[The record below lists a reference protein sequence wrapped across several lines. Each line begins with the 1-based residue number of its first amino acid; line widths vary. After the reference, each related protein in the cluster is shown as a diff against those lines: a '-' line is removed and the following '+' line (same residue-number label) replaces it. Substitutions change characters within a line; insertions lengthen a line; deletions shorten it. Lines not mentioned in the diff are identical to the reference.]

1 MTYIEGTP
9 GIDFLKGTL
18 NPDTIKGLSA
28 NDQIQGLAGDDV
40 LLGNGAN
47 DTLFGGK
54 GNDTLFGGKGDDLL
68 VGNEGANWMI
78 GGGGN
83 DLFVLSDNQPNLGDI
98 DRILDFSKG
107 HDRVVLEN
115 NLSFDNLTISQGLSS
130 TTISDKVTGNI
141 IALLSGNLALD
152 RSDFMNIGQILPI
165 TAQGTFGNQNINLEV
180 AQTVQQQTIG
190 LMYRDDLPRDR
201 GMLFPINPPQVISLW
216 MKNVTI
222 PLDMIFLRN
231 GQIQNILSNV
241 PPCSSDNCPTYSSNV
256 EVDQVIELKGGR
268 AAELNLKIGDKIPIT
283 IIS

>member
-1 MTYIEGTP
+1 MSYIEGTP
-9 GIDFLKGTL
+9 GIDFLKGTF
-18 NPDTIKGLSA
+18 NADRINALSG
-28 NDQIQGLAGDDV
+28 NDQIQGLAGDDF
-40 LLGNGAN
+40 LLGNGGN

-54 GNDTLFGGKGDDLL
+54 GDDTLLGGKGDDLL
-68 VGNEGANWMI
+68 VGNEGANWMM
-78 GGGGN
+78 GGTGN
-83 DLFVLSDNQPNLGDI
+83 DLFVLSDNHPNPGDI
-98 DRILDFSKG
+98 DHFLDFTKG

-115 NLSFDNLTISQGLSS
+115 NLSFDNLTISQGPGV
-130 TTISDKVTGNI
+130 TAISDKVTGDT
-141 IALLSGNLALD
+141 IALLSGNIALEP
-152 RSDFMNIGQILPI
+152 SDFMKIGQILPI
-165 TAQGTFGNQNINLEV
+165 TAQGTFANQNINLEV

-231 GQIQNILSNV
+231 GEIQQILVNV
-241 PPCSSDNCPTYSSNV
+241 PPCFSDSCPSYWSNV

-268 AAELNLKIGDKIPIT
+268 AAELNVKVGDKIPIS

>member
-9 GIDFLKGTL
+9 AMDFLQGTL
-18 NPDTIKGLSA
+18 NPDTIKALSG
-28 NDQIQGLAGDDV
+28 NDQIQGLAGNDL
-40 LLGNGAN
+40 LLGNGGN
-47 DTLFGGK
+47 DTLVGGK
-54 GNDTLFGGKGDDLL
+54 DNDTLFGGKGDDLL
-68 VGNEGANWMI
+68 VGNEGANWMM

-83 DLFVLSDNQPNLGDI
+83 DLFVLSDNQHNLGDI

-107 HDRVVLEN
+107 IDRVVLEN
-115 NLSFDNLTISQGLSS
+115 NLSFDNLTISQGQGA
-130 TTISDKVTGNI
+130 TAIIDKVTGET
-141 IALLSGNLALD
+141 IAVLSGNIALEP
-152 RSDFMNIGQILPI
+152 SDFIKIGQILPI

-222 PLDMIFLRN
+222 TLDMIFLRN
-231 GQIQNILSNV
+231 GAIQQILVNV
-241 PPCSSDNCPTYSSNV
+241 PPCLSDNCPSYWSNV

-268 AAELNLKIGDKIPIT
+268 AAELNVKVGDKIPIS
-283 IIS
+283 IIN

>member
-9 GIDFLKGTL
+9 GIDFLKGTF
-18 NPDTIKGLSA
+18 NPDTVNALSG
-28 NDQIQGLAGDDV
+28 NDQIQGLAGDDF
-40 LLGNGAN
+40 LLGNGGN

-54 GNDTLFGGKGDDLL
+54 GDDTLFGGKGDDLL
-68 VGNEGANWMI
+68 VGNEGANWMM
-78 GGGGN
+78 GGAGN
-83 DLFVLSDNQPNLGDI
+83 DLFVLSNNHNPGDI
-98 DRILDFSKG
+98 DHFLDFTKG
-107 HDRVVLEN
+107 RDRVVLEN
-115 NLSFDNLTISQGLSS
+115 NLSFDNLTISQGQGA
-130 TTISDKVTGNI
+130 TTISDKVTGDT
-141 IALLSGNLALD
+141 IALLSGNIALE

-165 TAQGTFGNQNINLEV
+165 TAQGTFANQNINLEV

-231 GQIQNILSNV
+231 GEIQKILVNV
-241 PPCSSDNCPTYSSNV
+241 PPCLSDSCPNYWSNV

-268 AAELNLKIGDKIPIT
+268 AAELNVKVGDKIPIS